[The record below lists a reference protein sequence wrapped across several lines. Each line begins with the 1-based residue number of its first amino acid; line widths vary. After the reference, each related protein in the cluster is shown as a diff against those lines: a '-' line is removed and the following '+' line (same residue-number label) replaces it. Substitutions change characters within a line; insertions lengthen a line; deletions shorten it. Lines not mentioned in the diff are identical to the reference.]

1 MGNLDQEGAWYD
13 NHKNRQSCISD
24 ASAIQT
30 ENVATRLLQTRSKGA
45 RHDSTQTDGRWGRDK
60 AWKVPTV
67 ESCRNAA
74 RQIGSGDG
82 CC

>member
-1 MGNLDQEGAWYD
+1 M
-13 NHKNRQSCISD
+13 SD
-24 ASAIQT
+24 ASAIPR
-30 ENVATRLLQTRSKGA
+30 ENVATRLMQTRSKGA
-45 RHDSTQTDGRWGRDK
+45 RHDSTRDADADADADADDGIWGWDK